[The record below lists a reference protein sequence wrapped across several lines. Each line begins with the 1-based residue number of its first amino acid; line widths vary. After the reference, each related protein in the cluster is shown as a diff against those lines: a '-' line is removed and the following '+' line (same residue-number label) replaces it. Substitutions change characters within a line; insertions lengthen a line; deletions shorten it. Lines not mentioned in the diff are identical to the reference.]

1 MTIKSTI
8 VLKRHVNKVQDAL
21 MKKKIQKRSQK
32 VATSN
37 DSTVRIS
44 ATVEGKWWIKISYS
58 KRSTYL
64 RKYYFSSRERMKKGK
79 ASTIG
84 NL

>member
-21 MKKKIQKRSQK
+21 MKKKMQERSQK

-37 DSTVRIS
+37 DSTMRIS
-44 ATVEGKWWIKISYS
+44 ATVEGKWWIKMS
-58 KRSTYL
+58 
-64 RKYYFSSRERMKKGK
+64 
-79 ASTIG
+79 
-84 NL
+84 